1 MLIVSF
7 GSVLAMGLPIAVAVA
22 GVGIGAGLTIL
33 ISNVMDMP
41 DFATFLG
48 AMIGLGVGIDYALF
62 VVTRYREGLD
72 AGRTPEQA
80 TRVAMDTAGRAVIF
94 AGLAVIISLL
104 GMLLIGLSFISGM
117 AVSADV
123 TVAVTMAAS
132 VTLLPALIGFVRERI
147 EVTRWRGLI
156 AAGFVAVALLGV
168 GTGFRPLLLAAPL
181 AALVLIAGFFVPALQ
196 RIVPRRAKQPVETT
210 LAYRWSRLVQA
221 HPWASILIGSAVLLV
236 MALPVLS
243 LRLGF
248 SDESNYS
255 EKTTTRRAYDL
266 LVEGFGPGFNSPLIV
281 TAEVGSAADRAALEP
296 LVAAL
301 GGAPGVASVTGPL
314 PSDRNDPA
322 NSAAYLIQ
330 VVPTSSPQDE
340 ETSTLVKHLR
350 DEVVPSAVAGT
361 GLDVNIT
368 GVVAANIDF
377 SDYLSQRIVV
387 FVGAVLA
394 LSFLLLMAVF
404 RSILVPIKAVIMN
417 LLSIAAAY
425 GMVVAAFQ
433 WGWLGAVFGIESAP
447 VEPFIPMMMFAIV
460 FGLSMDYEVFLLSRI
475 KEQFDRTG
483 DAVGSVAD
491 GLASTARVITAA
503 AAIMI
508 VVFGSFVFEDD
519 RIVQMFGF
527 GLAVAILLDAA
538 IVRMLL
544 VPATMSLLGAR
555 NWWLPDWLQ
564 RALPTISIE
573 GELAPVVDAT
583 GD

>member
-1 MLIVSF
+1 M
-7 GSVLAMGLPIAVAVA
+7 
-22 GVGIGAGLTIL
+22 
-33 ISNVMDMP
+33 
-41 DFATFLG
+41 
-48 AMIGLGVGIDYALF
+48 
-62 VVTRYREGLD
+62 
-72 AGRTPEQA
+72 
-80 TRVAMDTAGRAVIF
+80 
-94 AGLAVIISLL
+94 
-104 GMLLIGLSFISGM
+104 
-117 AVSADV
+117 
-123 TVAVTMAAS
+123 
-132 VTLLPALIGFVRERI
+132 
-147 EVTRWRGLI
+147 
-156 AAGFVAVALLGV
+156 
-168 GTGFRPLLLAAPL
+168 
-181 AALVLIAGFFVPALQ
+181 
-196 RIVPRRAKQPVETT
+196 
-210 LAYRWSRLVQA
+210 
-221 HPWASILIGSAVLLV
+221 
-236 MALPVLS
+236 
-243 LRLGF
+243 
-248 SDESNYS
+248 
-255 EKTTTRRAYDL
+255 
-266 LVEGFGPGFNSPLIV
+266 
-281 TAEVGSAADRAALEP
+281 
-296 LVAAL
+296 
-301 GGAPGVASVTGPL
+301 
-314 PSDRNDPA
+314 
-322 NSAAYLIQ
+322 
-330 VVPTSSPQDE
+330 
-340 ETSTLVKHLR
+340 
-350 DEVVPSAVAGT
+350 
-361 GLDVNIT
+361 
-368 GVVAANIDF
+368 
-377 SDYLSQRIVV
+377 

-527 GLAVAILLDAA
+527 GLAVAILLDAT